1 MMTALRRGLL
11 VLLAVLPMFSHAA
24 LSAHQVIQKTTDEL
38 LADLKANKEQ
48 YRNDPSAF
56 YDSLNEILGPV
67 VDADGISRSIMTVK
81 YSRSASRPCTNV
93 TGGASPSGRD
103 WYTPSSVNSALQ
115 ASPSCS
121 SNARA

>member
-48 YRNDPSAF
+48 YRNDPVS
-56 YDSLNEILGPV
+56 
-67 VDADGISRSIMTVK
+67 
-81 YSRSASRPCTNV
+81 
-93 TGGASPSGRD
+93 
-103 WYTPSSVNSALQ
+103 YTHLTLPTICSV
-115 ASPSCS
+115 
-121 SNARA
+121 